1 MMTLILRSHRPIE
14 AHCGQ
19 GKTAGPELK
28 LPVVLRTW
36 VMYSYTHIDSAQHGQ
51 GCINGQRDMPE
62 VTIVPKTGDIN
73 KQFGVYS
80 NVCCGY
86 EIIIREG
93 ASFPNCPNHRNSET
107 TWNFVE
113 TEKIQ
118 QIIIR
123 KQSQSNPAA

>member
-1 MMTLILRSHRPIE
+1 VGFVLLDAPILHNKDR
-14 AHCGQ
+14 A
-19 GKTAGPELK
+19 A
-28 LPVVLRTW
+28 LR
-36 VMYSYTHIDSAQHGQ
+36 A
-51 GCINGQRDMPE
+51 RDMQG

-93 ASFPNCPNHRNSET
+93 ASFPNCPNHRTHQT
-107 TWNFVE
+107 TWNFLE

-118 QIIIR
+118 PIIIR

>member
-1 MMTLILRSHRPIE
+1 MDR
-14 AHCGQ
+14 A
-19 GKTAGPELK
+19 ALK
-28 LPVVLRTW
+28 AKDV
-36 VMYSYTHIDSAQHGQ
+36 
-51 GCINGQRDMPE
+51 PE
-62 VTIVPKTGDIN
+62 VTNVPKTGESN

-93 ASFPNCPNHRNSET
+93 ASFPNCPNHQTHET

-113 TEKIQ
+113 AEKIQ
-118 QIIIR
+118 PIIIR

>member
-1 MMTLILRSHRPIE
+1 
-14 AHCGQ
+14 
-19 GKTAGPELK
+19 
-28 LPVVLRTW
+28 
-36 VMYSYTHIDSAQHGQ
+36 
-51 GCINGQRDMPE
+51 MPE
-62 VTIVPKTGDIN
+62 MTVVPKTGDIN

-93 ASFPNCPNHRNSET
+93 ASFPNCPDHRKSET